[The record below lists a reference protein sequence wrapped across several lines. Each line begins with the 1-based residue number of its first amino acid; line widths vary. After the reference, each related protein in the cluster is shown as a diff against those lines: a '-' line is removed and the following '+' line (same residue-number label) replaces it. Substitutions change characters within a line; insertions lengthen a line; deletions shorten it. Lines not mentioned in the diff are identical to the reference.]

1 MARHAMSNLVQR
13 FVVEVANRF
22 KPGLSLVSSD
32 SIASNALVTVI
43 AIMTFLATLTA
54 GAAML
59 VRNASEDWSSSV
71 AREMT
76 IQVKPAL
83 GRDMEADARLAGD
96 VARSMSGIRD
106 VRVFSSQESSKLLEP
121 WLGTGFEMADLPV
134 PVLVVVKLD
143 GSQRANVESLRETLR
158 TSVPNAILDDH
169 RAWVD
174 RLELM
179 ARSLVAVA
187 LVVVLLV
194 LMAMGLAIAF
204 ATRGAMAGSRE
215 IVDVLH
221 FVGAADIF
229 ISRQFRR
236 HFLHLGMKGAVL
248 GGMFAVL
255 AFTVLGFISSRWSLD
270 SEGDQVEALFGQF
283 DLGWSGY
290 AAVILIATG
299 IAILTGMISQSVVTH
314 QLRRSR

>member
-1 MARHAMSNLVQR
+1 MPTLVQR
-13 FVVEVANRF
+13 ALSKIAGRL

-59 VRNASEDWSSSV
+59 VRNASQDWSSTV

-83 GRDMEADARLAGD
+83 GRDMEADARRAGEI
-96 VARSMSGIRD
+96 ARSVTGIRD
-106 VRVFSSQESSKLLEP
+106 VRVFSRQESAKLLEP
-121 WLGTGFEMADLPV
+121 WLGTGVEMADLPV
-134 PVLVVVKLD
+134 PTLIVVKLD
-143 GSQRANVESLRETLR
+143 SSQQANVTSLREALR
-158 TSVPNAILDDH
+158 ASVPNAILDDH

-194 LMAMGLAIAF
+194 LAAMGLAVAF

-221 FVGAADIF
+221 FVGAADAF
-229 ISRQFRR
+229 ISKQFRG
-236 HFLHLGMKGAVL
+236 HFLRLGMKGAIV
-248 GGMFAVL
+248 GGLFAVF
-255 AFTVLGFISSRWSLD
+255 AFVALGFISARWSLD
-270 SEGDQVEALFGQF
+270 AGGDQVEALFGQF

-290 AAVILIATG
+290 AAVVVIAG
-299 IAILTGMISQSVVTH
+299 AMAVLTGLISQSVVTH
-314 QLRRSR
+314 QLRRAR

>member
-1 MARHAMSNLVQR
+1 MPGLVQR
-13 FVVEVANRF
+13 TIVRMARQF
-22 KPGLSLVSSD
+22 KPRLSLVSSD
-32 SIASNALVTVI
+32 TIASNALVTVI

-59 VRNASEDWSSSV
+59 VRNSSQDWSSTV

-76 IQVKPAL
+76 IQVKPTP
-83 GRDMEADARLAGD
+83 GRDMEADARRAGD
-96 VARSMSGIRD
+96 VARSVAGIRD
-106 VRVFSSQESSKLLEP
+106 VRVFSRQESAKLLEP
-121 WLGTGFEMADLPV
+121 WLGTGVGMADLPV

-143 GSQRANVESLRETLR
+143 ESQRANVSSLRESLRST
-158 TSVPNAILDDH
+158 VPTAILDDH

-174 RLELM
+174 RLDLM
-179 ARSLVAVA
+179 AGSLVAVA

-194 LMAMGLAIAF
+194 LTAMGLAVAF

-236 HFLHLGMKGAVL
+236 HFIKLGMKGAVV
-248 GGMFAVL
+248 GGLFAVL
-255 AFTVLGFISSRWSLD
+255 AFIALGFISARWTLD
-270 SEGDQVEALFGQF
+270 SGGDQIEALFGQF
-283 DLGWSGY
+283 DLGLTGY
-290 AAVILIATG
+290 AAVVAIAG
-299 IAILTGMISQSVVTH
+299 AMAILTGLISQSVVTH
-314 QLRRSR
+314 QLRRAR